1 MADEHMRTALP
12 IRFVQRDLD
21 GEAVRALVA
30 RHLRGM
36 QATSPPESVHAL
48 GVEQLRAP
56 DVTFWTAWVDAPEPG
71 VQGQGA
77 AGAALAAMGALK
89 RLDAE
94 RGEVKSMRVAD
105 AFLGRGVG
113 RAMLAHIVAHA
124 RTCGFRSLWLET
136 GTTPDFAPAL
146 QLYRSAGFVDCGP
159 FADYGPDPFSTF
171 MTRTL

>member
-1 MADEHMRTALP
+1 MADVRDVTALP
-12 IRFVQRDLD
+12 IRFVRDDLE

-36 QATSPPESVHAL
+36 HENSPPESVHAF
-48 GVEQLRAP
+48 GIEKLRAP
-56 DVTFWTAWVDAPEPG
+56 DVTVWTAWVDAPGEG
-71 VQGQGA
+71 E
-77 AGAALAAMGALK
+77 ALAAMGALK

-113 RAMLAHIVAHA
+113 RAMLSHIAAHA
-124 RTCGFRSLWLET
+124 RAQGFTSLWLET

-159 FADYGPDPFSTF
+159 FADYGPDPFSAF